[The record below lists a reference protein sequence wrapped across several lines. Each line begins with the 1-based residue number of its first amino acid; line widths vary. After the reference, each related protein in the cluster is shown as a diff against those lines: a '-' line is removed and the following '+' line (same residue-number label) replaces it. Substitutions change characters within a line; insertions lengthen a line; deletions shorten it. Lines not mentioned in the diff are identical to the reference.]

1 MENKQMNNNKQHWIY
16 SFDNDKNI
24 SFAIASVLNAYYEKN
39 YSFAKNTNA
48 IQAVHNLTK
57 KQAEQVITKAKEYI
71 KNNKLN

>member
-1 MENKQMNNNKQHWIY
+1 MNNNKQHWIY

-24 SFAIASVLNAYYEKN
+24 SFAIASVLNAYYEKTIVL
-39 YSFAKNTNA
+39 KNTDA

-57 KQAEQVITKAKEYI
+57 KQAKQVITKAKEYI